1 MRIRFHKKLY
11 KGSISDKKL
20 DVIKKK
26 VKWGFPKLNLFL
38 ITLPISDQGIL
49 EVYWYPELFQKLYR
63 EMENEL
69 VVVGIA
75 RTREKAFEIIKSMI
89 EDIGVSG
96 DCILVRDYF
105 EE

>member
-1 MRIRFHKKLY
+1 MKIRFHKKLY
-11 KGSISDKKL
+11 KGGISDRKL
-20 DVIKKK
+20 ADIKRK

-38 ITLPISDQGIL
+38 ITLPISNQGIL

-63 EMENEL
+63 DMENEL

-75 RTREKAFEIIKSMI
+75 GTREKAFEIIKSMI
-89 EDIGVSG
+89 EDIGVLEDS
-96 DCILVRDYF
+96 ILVRAYF